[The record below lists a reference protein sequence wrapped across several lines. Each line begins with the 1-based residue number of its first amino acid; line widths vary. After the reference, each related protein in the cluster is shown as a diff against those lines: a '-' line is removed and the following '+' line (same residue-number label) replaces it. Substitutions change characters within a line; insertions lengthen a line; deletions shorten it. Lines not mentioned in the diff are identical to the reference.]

1 MSIRAVLF
9 FIVLAVVLLT
19 SVVRAQEPP
28 ALTSNPA
35 PQTETTA
42 AASKGEGTE
51 QPRAFITYKTPYEF
65 FLCLLTL
72 ALAVFMASILCAI
85 SWRSGLTEEFIR
97 SFIVLVVVFAA
108 LFLIVAGYSEKQT
121 APVFG
126 LLGTVVGYV
135 FGRMSLAPAV
145 TIETANGRPGGPV
158 ETTEATERP
167 AGGGS
172 AFAGT
177 NRPL

>member
-1 MSIRAVLF
+1 MRAFLLVL
-9 FIVLAVVLLT
+9 VLTLVSAT
-19 SVVRAQEPP
+19 SLVRAQEMP
-28 ALTSNPA
+28 ALASNPV
-35 PQTETTA
+35 PQTEATA
-42 AASKGEGTE
+42 ATAGEDTE
-51 QPRAFITYKTPYEF
+51 RRMAFITYKTPYEF

-72 ALAVFMASILCAI
+72 ALAVFMASLLCAI

-135 FGRMSLAPAV
+135 FGRMSVTPVAADPAAERGAGHREP
-145 TIETANGRPGGPV
+145 TGAEHGLQGGAAA
-158 ETTEATERP
+158 EAR
-167 AGGGS
+167 AS
-172 AFAGT
+172 
-177 NRPL
+177 RPL